1 MAEWFIAAVLK
12 TAVGLS
18 STKGSNPFLSA
29 KASECARAPES
40 GALLAGA
47 AFDDA
52 GGDVKVVLPLSTIV
66 GFPRHHRGQH
76 NPRKKRPP
84 RKWKKGTAETWLQT
98 PCPFADQIATTGGTM
113 SVCKHIFWFIM
124 AKGRWVFLGAVLVLL
139 MR

>member
-84 RKWKKGTAETWLQT
+84 AKVEKGYGGNVVADAVPFCGSNCNNGRKHVR
-98 PCPFADQIATTGGTM
+98 M
-113 SVCKHIFWFIM
+113 
-124 AKGRWVFLGAVLVLL
+124 
-139 MR
+139 